1 MNQAEQPPPSGLGRV
16 GNWIWTG
23 LGWMFVGIGL
33 IGAFLPILPTVPFLL
48 LALACFGRGSPRLEA
63 WLLAHPRM
71 GPPLR
76 LWRERGAIPRRAK
89 VLAITMM
96 SLSLG
101 SLVLFSSMPWPGKV
115 VVVIVWGLVSRVIL
129 RAPDR

>member
-1 MNQAEQPPPSGLGRV
+1 ME
-16 GNWIWTG
+16 T
-23 LGWMFVGIGL
+23 
-33 IGAFLPILPTVPFLL
+33 
-48 LALACFGRGSPRLEA
+48 
-63 WLLAHPRM
+63 WLLNHPRM

-89 VLAITMM
+89 FLAITMM

-101 SLVLFSSMPWPGKV
+101 SLVFFSAMPWPGKV
-115 VVVIVWGLVSRVIL
+115 VVVIVWGMVSRVIL

>member
-1 MNQAEQPPPSGLGRV
+1 
-16 GNWIWTG
+16 
-23 LGWMFVGIGL
+23 
-33 IGAFLPILPTVPFLL
+33 LL
-48 LALACFGRGSPRLEA
+48 LSLACFGRGSPRLEA

-89 VLAITMM
+89 FLAITMM

-101 SLVLFSSMPWPGKV
+101 SLVFFSAMPWPGKV